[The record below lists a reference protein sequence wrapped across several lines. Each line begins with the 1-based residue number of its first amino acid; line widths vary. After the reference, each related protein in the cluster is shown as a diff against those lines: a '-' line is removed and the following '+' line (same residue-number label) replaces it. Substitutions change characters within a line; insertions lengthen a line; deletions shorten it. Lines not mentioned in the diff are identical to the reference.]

1 MYLINLLVN
10 YTRLIHVHPIRPRFT
25 LQYLFR
31 DVFHLALLI
40 HQLLSQGIEQTLLY
54 LGLRFAVVDDS
65 S

>member
-10 YTRLIHVHPIRPRFT
+10 YTRLIRVHPIRPRFT

-40 HQLLSQGIEQTLLY
+40 HQLLSQGIE
-54 LGLRFAVVDDS
+54 
-65 S
+65 